1 MSTTRS
7 STMETDMCCF
17 HLDYFDIMHSL
28 YLVAGVNDEDYISM
42 MMLYLDA
49 ESETYIYDQVL
60 NLPVFIVYCKKCP
73 LEFKIFMKVRMLI
86 ALFFKPDF
94 LKSLTL
100 LNQILFFSDQ
110 RT

>member
-1 MSTTRS
+1 
-7 STMETDMCCF
+7 
-17 HLDYFDIMHSL
+17 
-28 YLVAGVNDEDYISM
+28 M